1 MRCTNCASDNPA
13 GRRFCGECGSPLTL
27 KCPNCG
33 AQNAAPFKFCGECG
47 TALMEPPRADAPK
60 PPIAKPSAAAIRV
73 AAEPPETSTPSD
85 GERKTVTALFA
96 DIKGS
101 MDLMED
107 LDPEEARAF
116 VDPALKLMMDAAHR
130 YDGYIVQSTGDG
142 IFALFGAPVAH
153 EDHPQRALYAGLRM
167 QEEMR
172 RYSAK
177 LREAGNLPLEV
188 RVGINTG
195 ETVVRSIKTGDAHTE
210 YTPIGHS
217 TSLASR
223 MQSLAPTGSIAVTE
237 TTQKLCAG
245 YFNFKA
251 LGPTR
256 VKGVSE
262 PVNVFEVT
270 GLGPLRTRL
279 QRAVGRGLTK
289 FVGRQREI
297 DAMKHAA
304 EQARAGH
311 GQIVAAMAEA
321 GTGKSRLFFEFKAV
335 SQAGWMVLETF
346 SVSHGKASSYLP
358 LIELLWN
365 YFKISSEDDERSRRE
380 KVAGRLAILDPSLED
395 TRPYIFA
402 LLGIADDADPH
413 QQWEHN
419 LDRLDEYL
427 HTLQRKDPL
436 AQMDGQVR
444 KRRTLEAIKRILLR
458 ESLNQPL
465 MVIFEDLHWI
475 DEETQAFLN
484 LLADSIGT
492 AKILLLV
499 NYRPEYTHSWGSKT
513 YYTQLRLDP
522 LGTDTAE
529 EMLAALL
536 GDGVA
541 VAALKRLIIERTA
554 GNPLFMEETVQVL
567 LDNGSLVRNGAIK
580 LTRPL
585 SELKIPPTVQAI
597 LASRI
602 DRLPADAKDLLQTL
616 SVIGRE
622 LPMSLIRAVVSQP
635 DEELE
640 QMLNNLQLGEFIY
653 EQPAV
658 GDTEYVFKH
667 ALTQEVSYNSVLM
680 ERRRV
685 LHGRTGQAIESLYRG
700 HLDNRLAELAHH
712 FGRSGNSAKALEYHE
727 RAGLQG
733 VRRSAYVEALQSFT
747 AALEFLER
755 MPPGGDRDRRE
766 FALQSSLG
774 PVLMATKGWAAPETE
789 RAYLRAEQLAET
801 GATPEQQFVLLVG
814 LFGLF
819 YVGGNLSVARERL
832 KQIWKFV
839 DRHPHPVFVLEA
851 VHHEWSVALSAGEL
865 EISQRHVDRGLELFE
880 SKLRSTAVP
889 LYSAHH
895 PAVCGYAWY
904 ARLSWLRGRPDA
916 ARRYA
921 DRTISFA
928 KELGDTVS
936 MAFALGEKAQVHR
949 MMREPKLALEITEAA
964 IDTAEDVGFL
974 YVLRHARII
983 KGWALTELGRT
994 EEGVRQIREETDA
1007 LAANREELWLTLG
1020 LATLADACLR
1030 AGRIQ
1035 DGLKA
1040 TVEALDLVLRSGECF
1055 WEAEINRLHGELLLG
1070 HSPPDPIS
1078 ARASLERAIEVAR
1091 QQGAKSLELRAA
1103 GSLARLMRDSG
1114 KREEARTMLA
1124 DIYNWFT
1131 EGFDTAD
1138 LIDAKAL
1145 LDELNA

>member
-1 MRCTNCASDNPA
+1 MRCAKCASENSPGSKFCNQCAAPLASVCAKCGAENAA
-13 GRRFCGECGSPLTL
+13 GARFCSQC
-27 KCPNCG
+27 
-33 AQNAAPFKFCGECG
+33 AAPLNASPEKKPILISPEVVD
-47 TALMEPPRADAPK
+47 TSAL
-60 PPIAKPSAAAIRV
+60 
-73 AAEPPETSTPSD
+73 D

-101 MDLMED
+101 MELMED
-107 LDPEEARAF
+107 LDPEEARAI
-116 VDPALKLMMDAAHR
+116 VDPALKLMIDAVHR

-142 IFALFGAPVAH
+142 IFGLFGAPLAH
-153 EDHPQRALYAGLRM
+153 EDHPQRALYAALRL

-172 RYSAK
+172 RYSTK
-177 LREAGNLPLEV
+177 LREAGNPPIEA

-195 ETVVRSIKTGDAHTE
+195 ETVVRSIKTDDAHTE

-223 MQSLAPTGSIAVTE
+223 MQTLAPTGSIAVTE

-256 VKGVSE
+256 VKGVTE
-262 PVNVFEVT
+262 PINVFEVV

-279 QRAVGRGLTK
+279 QRAAGRGLTK
-289 FVGRQREI
+289 FVGRDREM

-304 EQARAGH
+304 ELAKSGH

-321 GTGKSRLFFEFKAV
+321 GVGKSRLMFEFKAT
-335 SQAGWMVLETF
+335 SAAGWMVLETF
-346 SVSHGKASSYLP
+346 SVSHGKASAYQP
-358 LIELLWN
+358 VIELLCS
-365 YFKISSEDDERSRRE
+365 YFKITDEDDDRSRRE
-380 KVAGRLAILDPSLED
+380 KIAGRLAILDPSLED
-395 TRPYIFA
+395 ARPYIFA
-402 LLGIADDADPH
+402 LLGITDTGDPRH
-413 QQWEHN
+413 EWGQN
-419 LDRLDEYL
+419 FDRLDEYL
-427 HTLQRKDPL
+427 RQLQKKDPL
-436 AQMDGQVR
+436 AQMDGQV
-444 KRRTLEAIKRILLR
+444 KKQRTLDAIKRILLR

-475 DEETQAFLN
+475 DDETQALLN
-484 LLADSIGT
+484 LLADSIAS
-492 AKILLLV
+492 AKLLLLA
-499 NYRPEYTHSWGSKT
+499 NYRPEYAHRWGSKT
-513 YYTQLRLDP
+513 YYTRLRLDP
-522 LGTDTAE
+522 LGRESAD

-536 GDGVA
+536 GSSDDLA
-541 VAALKRLIIERTA
+541 PLKQLVVEKTE
-554 GNPLFMEETVQVL
+554 GNPFFMEEMVQVL
-567 LDNGSLVRNGAIK
+567 LDEGALVRNGIVK
-580 LTRPL
+580 LTKPIRD
-585 SELKIPPTVQAI
+585 LKVPPTVQAI

-622 LPMSLIRAVVSQP
+622 FPMSLIRAVVSKP
-635 DEELE
+635 DEELD
-640 QMLNNLQLGEFIY
+640 QMLNDLQLGEFIY

-685 LHGRTGQAIESLYRG
+685 LHDRTGQAIESLYRD

-755 MPPGGDRDRRE
+755 MPPGRDRDRRE
-766 FALQSSLG
+766 FALQTSLG

-801 GATPEQQFVLLVG
+801 GATPEQQFALLVG

-819 YVGGNLSVARERL
+819 YVGGNLSAARERL
-832 KQIWKFV
+832 KQVWKFV
-839 DRHPHPVFVLEA
+839 DRHPDPVFILEA
-851 VHHEWSVALSAGEL
+851 VHHDWSVALSAGEL
-865 EISQRHVDRGLELFE
+865 ETSQRHVDRGLELFE
-880 SKLRSTAVP
+880 SKLRSAAVP

-895 PAVCGYAWY
+895 PAVCGYAWG
-904 ARLSWLRGRPDA
+904 AQLSWLRGRPDA

-921 DRTISFA
+921 ERAVSLA
-928 KELGDTVS
+928 NELGDSIST
-936 MAFALGEKAQVHR
+936 AFALYEKAQVHR
-949 MMREPKLALEITEAA
+949 MMLEPKLALEIAEAA
-964 IDTAEDVGFL
+964 INTAEDVGFL
-974 YVLRHARII
+974 YILRHARVI

-994 EEGVRQIREETDA
+994 EEGVGQIREETDA
-1007 LAANREELWLTLG
+1007 LSANREELWLTLG
-1020 LATLADACLR
+1020 LATLANACLR
-1030 AGRIQ
+1030 AGRIE

-1040 TVEALDLVLRSGECF
+1040 TVEALDLVHRSGECF
-1055 WEAEINRLHGELLLG
+1055 WEAEIHRIRVELFLHQ
-1070 HSPPDPIS
+1070 SPSDPIS
-1078 ARASLERAIEVAR
+1078 ARASLEQAIEIAR

-1103 GSLARLMRDSG
+1103 CSLARLLRNTNRHD
-1114 KREEARTMLA
+1114 EARAMLA
-1124 DIYNWFT
+1124 DIYGWFT
-1131 EGFDTAD
+1131 EGFDTRD
-1138 LIDAKAL
+1138 LIEAKAL
-1145 LDELNA
+1145 LDELS